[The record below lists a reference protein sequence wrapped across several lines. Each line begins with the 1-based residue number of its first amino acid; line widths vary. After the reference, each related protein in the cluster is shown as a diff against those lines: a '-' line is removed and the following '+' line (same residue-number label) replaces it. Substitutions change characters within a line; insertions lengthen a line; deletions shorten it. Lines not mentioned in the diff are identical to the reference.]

1 MVAKVQKV
9 KPLFARLEEMFGL
22 DLRSL
27 ALFRIGLAL
36 VVLTDLIIR
45 AGDINAFYSDNG
57 ILPRTELFKLL
68 NPWHWSLNL
77 INGQPLFQTFIFG
90 VGIFIV
96 LLLLIGYQT
105 RFATIATW
113 ALMISIHNRNP
124 ALLFAADDVLR
135 AILFWAMFLPLGAY
149 YSVDR
154 AMNTSSDRIP
164 RRILSG
170 ATLAL
175 SLQLC
180 YIYIFSAAFKATSP
194 NWTTEGS
201 AVYYALSYD
210 QYATPLGQLLLN
222 FPPLM
227 KLSTHITFVLEWIG
241 PLFIFMPVRNSF
253 FRFWTVVTFILLHAG
268 FGLTLNLGIFP
279 FLSIVC
285 WLGFLPSNFW
295 DKLAKRT
302 DTPERAGLQIN
313 YDADCG
319 FCKKVVHLL
328 RTFLLLPSHT
338 PLLKAQDDP
347 SIYADMQA
355 YNSWVVVDWQG
366 NRYFK
371 WEAIAYLVS
380 LSPVFHPF
388 AALLRLKPVM
398 AIGNRVYETIA
409 NNRRA
414 AGTFTRPFK
423 FRELKVS
430 PSRGLN
436 IITLLLLGFVTLWN
450 FKSLMPKTLNRKT
463 LNSIDWVSRVLNVD
477 QKWSIFSPGPPKD
490 DGWFVIPGEFADG
503 SEVDLLQGTAVT
515 WEKPSLQA
523 RNAIYRNMQW
533 RTLFINFNRSEGRV
547 LYPNYARYLCQQ
559 WNDRQ
564 PRSKQLTR
572 FEIYFMSERTV
583 PLGQVQS
590 VEKIQKWQQTCTSER
605 TKK

>member
-1 MVAKVQKV
+1 MIAKVQNSKV
-9 KPLFARLEEMFGL
+9 LSTRLQEIFGL

-36 VVLTDLIIR
+36 VVLTDLFIR
-45 AGDINAFYSDNG
+45 ASDITAFYSDSG
-57 ILPRTELFKLL
+57 ILPRTELFKLMH
-68 NPWHWSLNL
+68 PWHWSLNL
-77 INGQPLFQTFIFG
+77 ITGQPLLQTFIFAAAG
-90 VGIFIV
+90 LIALLMLVG
-96 LLLLIGYQT
+96 YRT

-113 ALMISIHNRNP
+113 ALITSIHNRNP

-135 AILFWAMFLPLGAY
+135 AILFWAMFLPLGAF

-154 AMNTSSDRIP
+154 AMNTSSDRLP
-164 RRILSG
+164 HRILSG

-175 SLQLC
+175 SFQLC
-180 YIYIFSAAFKATSP
+180 YIYIFSAAFKSTSP

-210 QYATPLGQLLLN
+210 QYATSIGQLLLN
-222 FPPLM
+222 FPWLM

-241 PLFIFMPVRNSF
+241 PLFIFIPFRNHF
-253 FRFWTVVTFILLHAG
+253 FRFWTVVTFILLHLG

-285 WLGFLPSNFW
+285 WLGFLPSDFW
-295 DKLAKRT
+295 NKLAKRT

-328 RTFLLLPSHT
+328 RTFLLLPSDV

-347 SIYADMQA
+347 SIYEDMQK

-366 NRYFK
+366 NRHFK

-380 LSPVFHPF
+380 LSPVFHPL
-388 AALLRLKPVM
+388 ATLLRLQPVM
-398 AIGNRVYETIA
+398 TIGNRVYETIA
-409 NNRRA
+409 TNRRT
-414 AGTFTRPFK
+414 AGMFTRPFK
-423 FRELKVS
+423 FRELQVR
-430 PSRGLN
+430 PSRSLN
-436 IITLLLLGFVTLWN
+436 LVTLLLFAFVTLWN
-450 FKSLMPKTLNRKT
+450 FRSLMPKTFDRKT

-490 DGWFVIPGEFADG
+490 DGWFVIPAKLADG
-503 SEVDLLQGTAVT
+503 SDIDLLRNAPVT
-515 WEKPSLQA
+515 WSKPSPQI

-533 RTLFINFNRSEGRV
+533 RTMFINFNRAEGRV
-547 LYPNYARYLCQQ
+547 LYPNYARYLCQS

-564 PRSKQLTR
+564 PRSKQLTS

-583 PLGQVQS
+583 PPGEKQG
-590 VEKIQKWQQTCTSER
+590 VEKLRKWQQSCDI
-605 TKK
+605 

>member
-1 MVAKVQKV
+1 MIAKVQNSKV
-9 KPLFARLEEMFGL
+9 LFARLQEMFGL

-36 VVLTDLIIR
+36 VVLTDLLIR
-45 AGDINAFYSDNG
+45 AGDITAFYSDSG
-57 ILPRTELFKLL
+57 ILPRTELFKLM

-77 INGQPLFQTFIFG
+77 INGQPLLQTFIFAAAG
-90 VGIFIV
+90 LIALLMLVG
-96 LLLLIGYQT
+96 YRTQ
-105 RFATIATW
+105 FATIATW
-113 ALMISIHNRNP
+113 ALITSIHNRNP

-149 YSVDR
+149 YSIDR
-154 AMNTSSDRIP
+154 ALNTSSDRLP
-164 RRILSG
+164 HRILSG

-175 SLQLC
+175 SFQLC
-180 YIYIFSAAFKATSP
+180 YIYIFSAAFKSTSP

-210 QYATPLGQLLLN
+210 QYVTPIGQLLLN
-222 FPPLM
+222 FPWLM

-241 PLFIFMPVRNSF
+241 PLFIFIPFRNHF
-253 FRFWTVVTFILLHAG
+253 FRFWTVVTFILLHLG

-279 FLSIVC
+279 FLSIAC
-285 WLGFLPSNFW
+285 WLGFLPSDFW
-295 DKLAKRT
+295 NKLAKRT
-302 DTPERAGLQIN
+302 DSPERAGLQIN

-328 RTFLLLPSHT
+328 RTFLLLPSDT

-347 SIYADMQA
+347 SIHADMQK

-366 NRYFK
+366 NRHFK
-371 WEAIAYLVS
+371 WEAIAYIVS

-388 AALLRLKPVM
+388 ASLLRLQPVM
-398 AIGNRVYETIA
+398 AVGNRFYETIA
-409 NNRRA
+409 TNRRA
-414 AGTFTRPFK
+414 AGMFTRPFK
-423 FRELKVS
+423 FKELQVR
-430 PSRGLN
+430 PSRSLN
-436 IITLLLLGFVTLWN
+436 IVTLLLFAFVTLWN
-450 FKSLMPKTLNRKT
+450 FRSLMPKTFDRKT

-490 DGWFVIPGEFADG
+490 DGWFVIPAKLADG
-503 SEVDLLQGTAVT
+503 SEVDLLRDAPIT
-515 WEKPSLQA
+515 WDKPSLQT

-533 RTLFINFNRSEGRV
+533 RTMFINFNRAEGRV
-547 LYPNYARYLCQQ
+547 LYPNYGRYLCQS

-564 PRSKQLTR
+564 PRSKQLTS

-583 PLGQVQS
+583 PPGEKQG
-590 VEKIQKWQQTCTSER
+590 VEKMRKWQQSCE
-605 TKK
+605 KLD